1 MSCDK
6 IKPPISLRDHPGD
19 SEGGRGSE
27 WIARGVGSSKT
38 GETLMPCLAVR
49 ECQCC
54 CGPGLSSLSNIH
66 LLCWNED
73 LKQDGQ
79 SLDKPSP
86 EIRCLRPLL
95 SPGLGNLCSERFSL
109 SICQVCTFLELFSP

>member
-1 MSCDK
+1 MSCDN

-27 WIARGVGSSKT
+27 WIACGVGSSKA
-38 GETLMPCLAVR
+38 GETLLLSGRR
-49 ECQCC
+49 EYQCC

-66 LLCWNED
+66 LLCWNEN

-95 SPGLGNLCSERFSL
+95 SPGLGNLGSERFSL